1 MSLRVPAN
9 PGHLSQ
15 FAFDRQLL
23 GKSFCDG
30 GEGLNQE
37 IDQVAQYSI
46 KLATVN
52 CWIKFSPKA
61 CSSNL
66 RSVCSLLAVGALEH
80 EYEE

>member
-30 GEGLNQE
+30 GGVESGNRSGGSVLHKVSNGQLL
-37 IDQVAQYSI
+37 DQVLPESMFFQPAE
-46 KLATVN
+46 
-52 CWIKFSPKA
+52 CM
-61 CSSNL
+61 
-66 RSVCSLLAVGALEH
+66 
-80 EYEE
+80 

>member
-30 GEGLNQE
+30 GGVESGNRSGGSVLHK
-37 IDQVAQYSI
+37 V
-46 KLATVN
+46 
-52 CWIKFSPKA
+52 
-61 CSSNL
+61 SNGQ
-66 RSVCSLLAVGALEH
+66 LLD
-80 EYEE
+80 